1 MSGDLQAACQERGWG
16 LEQREPKT
24 CTDGVRTPA
33 GTLPPPLTDT
43 QTICILNVHRHIF
56 STRAA
61 GAHVGGSRQCSRSAS
76 VSQGCR
82 WDSRAAAQLS
92 PTLLL
97 LSSPR
102 TPLTTALP
110 PLVPTTRGRGSA
122 GHPRHCCHG
131 EGAMGSPWA
140 MGTSTAMAEL
150 QPVSPPCR
158 APPRGAPRGC
168 SPPGGVRSWGN
179 EKGRAQ

>member
-1 MSGDLQAACQERGWG
+1 MSGDLQAACQEHGWG

-61 GAHVGGSRQCSRSAS
+61 GAHVGGSRQCSRGAS

-102 TPLTTALP
+102 TPLTMALP
-110 PLVPTTRGRGSA
+110 PLVPKTWAGAARGIRGTA
-122 GHPRHCCHG
+122 
-131 EGAMGSPWA
+131 AMGRAQWAHHGPWA
-140 MGTSTAMAEL
+140 HPW
-150 QPVSPPCR
+150 QCR
-158 APPRGAPRGC
+158 AAARVTPLQGPSEGHTQRLQPPRGR
-168 SPPGGVRSWGN
+168 
-179 EKGRAQ
+179 

>member
-1 MSGDLQAACQERGWG
+1 MSGDLQAACQEHGWG

-61 GAHVGGSRQCSRSAS
+61 GAHVGGSQQCSRGAS

-102 TPLTTALP
+102 TPLTMALP

-122 GHPRHCCHG
+122 GHPRHCSHG

-140 MGTSTAMAEL
+140 MGTSMAMQSCSL
-150 QPVSPPCR
+150 CHPPAGPLR
-158 APPRGAPRGC
+158 GAHPEAAAPPGALGAGC
-168 SPPGGVRSWGN
+168 VPG
-179 EKGRAQ
+179 Q

>member
-1 MSGDLQAACQERGWG
+1 MSGDLQAACRERGWG
-16 LEQREPKT
+16 LEKGGPKT

-61 GAHVGGSRQCSRSAS
+61 GAHVGGSRQCSRGAS

-102 TPLTTALP
+102 TPLTMALP
-110 PLVPTTRGRGSA
+110 PLVPKTWAGAARGIRGTA
-122 GHPRHCCHG
+122 
-131 EGAMGSPWA
+131 AM
-140 MGTSTAMAEL
+140 
-150 QPVSPPCR
+150 
-158 APPRGAPRGC
+158 
-168 SPPGGVRSWGN
+168 
-179 EKGRAQ
+179 GRAQWAQHGPWAHPRQWQSCSPCHPPAGPLQGAHPEAAAPPGALGAGCVPGQ